1 MALLDYFP
9 ISAWLQ
15 LADAMTRPLI
25 YVQVLEVVEIVK
37 QAQTVIDKKKLKEGE
52 SPIQE
57 IVVEQNPLDMMLLR
71 HVWGY
76 GRDDVGKKTVSAIIY
91 KYLKEWMFPKEH
103 VTTAFLSQKFTTTSS
118 TLHKYIG
125 GMKYKGGV
133 PQGKYRQDESEEW
146 TRKQREDDTNKGTSG
161 SGATSQEKLK
171 GKGVGKKSGKKRDA
185 AENHEETSK
194 SKKKR
199 RVVDDDD
206 DDEDKDCNRPLKA
219 PVTAK
224 GLIIQN

>member
-9 ISAWLQ
+9 ISAWFQ
-15 LADAMTRPLI
+15 VADAMTKPLI
-25 YVQVLEVVEIVK
+25 YVQVPEVVEIVK
-37 QAQTVIDKKKLKEGE
+37 QVQSVIDKKKPKEGE

-57 IVVEQNPLDMMLLR
+57 IVVEQNLPDMMLLR

-91 KYLKEWMFPKEH
+91 KYLKERMFPKEH
-103 VTTAFLSQKFTTTSS
+103 VTTAFLSQKFATTSS
-118 TLHKYIG
+118 TLHKYIV

-133 PQGKYRQDESEEW
+133 PPGKYRQEESEKW
-146 TRKQREDDTNKGTSG
+146 TRKQGEDDTNKGASG
-161 SGATSQEKLK
+161 SDATGQEKPK

-185 AENHEETSK
+185 AEICEETSK
-194 SKKKR
+194 PKMKR
-199 RVVDDDD
+199 READDD
-206 DDEDKDCNRPLKA
+206 DDEDEVCNRPLKP
-219 PVTAK
+219 PVMAK